1 MSGGNTAPFTSH
13 RCLSLLSYI
22 LPLPIFL
29 LLTLLEFLL
38 IPLLVVLDVIDYY
51 HLADDKEGNPVFSLD
66 VRPAV
71 DDLESVGLRVGEWW
85 KMKKESL
92 FGDGGAN
99 GGTPGVRVQE

>member
-13 RCLSLLSYI
+13 RCAS
-22 LPLPIFL
+22 FL
-29 LLTLLEFLL
+29 LDFLSSTNSESHVLTFLVRCL
-38 IPLLVVLDVIDYY
+38 SDVIDYY